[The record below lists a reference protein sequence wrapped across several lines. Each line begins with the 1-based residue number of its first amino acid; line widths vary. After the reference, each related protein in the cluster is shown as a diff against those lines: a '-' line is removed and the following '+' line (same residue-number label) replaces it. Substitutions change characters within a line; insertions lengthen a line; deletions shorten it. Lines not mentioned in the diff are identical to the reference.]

1 MMTRISQAILDA
13 HAQFGGDLVDMQRRY
28 DAASSDRES
37 VMDDYYLAETVHGE
51 IVRVRNLPNT
61 MKEPVAQWHPG
72 VMRALSEKPIQTSD
86 TEEPTPRNQA
96 VIDTYRAMDA
106 VDAIRKWCDEQQY
119 ENDTITVAKLR
130 AMLPH

>member
-51 IVRVRNLPNT
+51 IVRVSN
-61 MKEPVAQWHPG
+61 
-72 VMRALSEKPIQTSD
+72 LSEKPIQTSD